1 MKAIEDNPYR
11 LLGVYANSPTK
22 DRVANHNK
30 LKAFLKVGKPMA
42 FPLDLTQYLSP
53 IDRTADSVAQ
63 ADASLTLPREQ
74 LKHAQFWFINVTP
87 LDRVAFN
94 HLFEGD
100 MDGAVSIWQ
109 KKDNA
114 SSLQNRA
121 ICALMGENYMEAMHC
136 AEQLYSQYAGQ
147 FVSAVMGEGSS
158 LIFDG
163 LAHDFLDTLCDEM
176 DTGTLLSAVHDA
188 EWREY
193 IKVKSVKPLLD
204 TLLAA
209 IETAKS
215 TRGKGITARYEAGV
229 KLMNDTKD
237 ALRQLRTLLPPGDL
251 QYQMTADKLGLEILQ
266 CGIDY
271 FNGSDAAD
279 AARKAMRLQSYAM
292 SIVVGKMAKD
302 RCKENCDI
310 LQRIIDNLPP
320 AEVYAEDRAIKEE
333 LRKFC
338 LLPDKISHAV
348 TLLNNTKPHLQSI
361 KAKLGASNAYYL
373 KTSTQVVGNALHN
386 VIEEVNDAQRDEFV
400 EIGGQKVPISML
412 LDRDEKL
419 SQIKA
424 ALKAAW
430 NAILLMDTFD
440 MEQDFRT
447 DRYNPNRA
455 TLKDMCRQMGISTA
469 SSSSSTL
476 RPTSNNPRPSQRPNT
491 PRQATTTGTPPPTN
505 TSSNSS
511 SGLNWL
517 WMSFALFL
525 LIILIMFLCSL
536 KI

>member
-1 MKAIEDNPYR
+1 MKAIDDNPYR
-11 LLGVYANSPTK
+11 QLGVYANSPTK

-42 FPLDLTQYLSP
+42 FPLDLTQYLPP

-63 ADASLTLPREQ
+63 ADASLALPREQ
-74 LKHAQFWFINVTP
+74 LKYAQFWFINVTP

-114 SSLQNRA
+114 SSLQNRT
-121 ICALMGENYMEAMHC
+121 ICAFMGENYAEAMRC

-158 LIFDG
+158 ITCDG

-176 DTGTLLSAVHDA
+176 DTGTLLSAVYDA

-193 IKVKSVKPLLD
+193 IKAKSVKPLID
-204 TLLAA
+204 TLQAA

-229 KLMNDTKD
+229 KLMNGTKD

-320 AEVYAEDRAIKEE
+320 AEVYAEDRMIREE
-333 LRKFC
+333 LHKFC
-338 LLPDKISHAV
+338 QLPDKISHAV

-430 NAILLMDTFD
+430 NATLLMDTFD

-447 DRYNPNRA
+447 GRYNPNRA
-455 TLKDMCRQMGISTA
+455 TLKDICEQMGISTA
-469 SSSSSTL
+469 SSSS
-476 RPTSNNPRPSQRPNT
+476 RPTSNNPRPPQHPNT
-491 PRQATTTGTPPPTN
+491 PRQTTTISTPRPTN
-505 TSSNSS
+505 PPSNRPSDDDEI
-511 SGLNWL
+511 NWGCVF
-517 WMSFALFL
+517 WVVVIAIIA
-525 LIILIMFLCSL
+525 LIIMCNE
-536 KI
+536 

>member
-42 FPLDLTQYLSP
+42 FPLDLTQYLPP

-63 ADASLTLPREQ
+63 ADASLALPREQ
-74 LKHAQFWFINVTP
+74 LKYAQFWFINVTP

-114 SSLQNRA
+114 SSLQNRT
-121 ICALMGENYMEAMHC
+121 ICALMGENYAEAMRC

-158 LIFDG
+158 ITCDG

-176 DTGTLLSAVHDA
+176 DTGTLLSAVYDA

-193 IKVKSVKPLLD
+193 IKAKSVKPLID
-204 TLLAA
+204 TLQAA

-229 KLMNDTKD
+229 KLMNGTKD

-320 AEVYAEDRAIKEE
+320 AEVYAEDRVIKEE

-338 LLPDKISHAV
+338 QLPDKISHAV

-386 VIEEVNDAQRDEFV
+386 VIEEVNAAQRDDDF
-400 EIGGQKVPISML
+400 IDGI
-412 LDRDEKL
+412 
-419 SQIKA
+419 IKIVRIKS
-424 ALKAAW
+424 ALEAAW
-430 NAILLMDTFD
+430 KATLLMDTFD
-440 MEQDFRT
+440 MEQGFRT
-447 DRYNPNRA
+447 GRYNPNRA
-455 TLKDMCRQMGISTA
+455 TLKDMCEQMGIFTA
-469 SSSSSTL
+469 SSSAK
-476 RPTSNNPRPSQRPNT
+476 PTSNNPRPPQRPNT
-491 PRQATTTGTPPPTN
+491 PRETTTISTPRPTN
-505 TSSNSS
+505 PPSNRPSDDDEI
-511 SGLNWL
+511 NWGCVF
-517 WMSFALFL
+517 WVVVIAIIA
-525 LIILIMFLCSL
+525 LIIMCNE
-536 KI
+536 

>member
-1 MKAIEDNPYR
+1 MKAIDDNPYR
-11 LLGVYANSPTK
+11 QLGVYANSPTK

-42 FPLDLTQYLSP
+42 FPLDLTQYLPP

-63 ADASLTLPREQ
+63 ADASLALPREQ
-74 LKHAQFWFINVTP
+74 LKYAQFWFINVTP

-114 SSLQNRA
+114 SSLQNRT
-121 ICALMGENYMEAMHC
+121 ICALMGENYAEAMRC

-147 FVSAVMGEGSS
+147 FVSAVMGGGSS
-158 LIFDG
+158 ITCDG
-163 LAHDFLDTLCDEM
+163 LAHDFLDALCDEM
-176 DTGTLLSAVHDA
+176 DTGTLLSGVYDA

-193 IKVKSVKPLLD
+193 IKAKSVKPLID
-204 TLLAA
+204 TLQAA

-229 KLMNDTKD
+229 KLMNGTKD

-320 AEVYAEDRAIKEE
+320 AEVYAEDRVIKEE

-338 LLPDKISHAV
+338 QLPDKISHAV

-386 VIEEVNDAQRDEFV
+386 VIEEVNAAQRDDDF
-400 EIGGQKVPISML
+400 IDGI
-412 LDRDEKL
+412 
-419 SQIKA
+419 IKIVRIKS
-424 ALKAAW
+424 ALEAAW
-430 NAILLMDTFD
+430 KATLLMDTFD
-440 MEQDFRT
+440 MEQGFRT
-447 DRYNPNRA
+447 GRYNPNRA
-455 TLKDMCRQMGISTA
+455 TLKDMCEQMGIFTA
-469 SSSSSTL
+469 SSSAK
-476 RPTSNNPRPSQRPNT
+476 PTSNNPRPPQRPNT
-491 PRQATTTGTPPPTN
+491 PRETTTISTPRPTN
-505 TSSNSS
+505 PPSNRPSDDDEI
-511 SGLNWL
+511 NWGCVF
-517 WMSFALFL
+517 WVVVAIIAL
-525 LIILIMFLCSL
+525 INMCNE
-536 KI
+536 